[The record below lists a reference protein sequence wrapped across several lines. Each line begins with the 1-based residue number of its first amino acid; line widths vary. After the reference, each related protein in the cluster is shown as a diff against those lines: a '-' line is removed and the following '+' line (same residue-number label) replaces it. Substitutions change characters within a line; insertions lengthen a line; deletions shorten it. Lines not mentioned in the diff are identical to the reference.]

1 MQRWDIMLKDFFGPQ
16 VVICRDGL
24 WTHLYKS
31 SDSEWHNYGVCI
43 KWSSIAS
50 MTVKT
55 GSYAHVWNQGGP
67 TCRQQKTSLVH
78 SAFPLPILLGLI
90 LMGICGKWVFGIL
103 RLKIWGQKQIR
114 CPLVDMQHAREC
126 GRGGTKFLIKETMGS
141 LQNWLDVGLKRKY
154 FQH

>member
-1 MQRWDIMLKDFFGPQ
+1 MGFEPR
-16 VVICRDGL
+16 
-24 WTHLYKS
+24 S
-31 SDSEWHNYGVCI
+31 SDSEWHNYGVRI
-43 KWSSIAS
+43 KCSSIAS

-78 SAFPLPILLGLI
+78 PAFPLPILFGLI
-90 LMGICGKWVFGIL
+90 LMGICGKWVFRIL

-114 CPLVDMQHAREC
+114 WPLVDMQHAREY
-126 GRGGTKFLIKETMGS
+126 GRGETKFLIKETIGS
-141 LQNWLDVGLKRKY
+141 LQNWLAVGLKWKY